1 MKYIITRFKNTTNI
15 SRTSFDRDKSFQIN
29 VVYRIQIEKRVKQYN
44 NVTKKIRTF
53 FFFCGLPGE
62 IFFLTPGQMETIFFL
77 GLNYDFLRCWELHT
91 LSFDLSYFNETPF
104 LFIQWRIKNKK
115 KRFHYTLISKK
126 IIKNMSQLTFT
137 CSKSIKETLEK
148 GVIYVQN

>member
-1 MKYIITRFKNTTNI
+1 MLRKKY
-15 SRTSFDRDKSFQIN
+15 
-29 VVYRIQIEKRVKQYN
+29 EH
-44 NVTKKIRTF
+44 

-104 LFIQWRIKNKK
+104 LFIQWRIKNQKK
-115 KRFHYTLISKK
+115 KFHYTLISKK
-126 IIKNMSQLTFT
+126 NSEEHVPANIYLFKVNQRNTRKRCDI
-137 CSKSIKETLEK
+137 CSKLTIKKPERCQWPRSGVFIVNFQCIANLVMSLLSTLSK
-148 GVIYVQN
+148 